1 MTALVYYYKSLLISK
16 NKKMDS
22 NIILGIV
29 ITIAVIVPVV
39 ILATSGKRKQKRSIE
54 KFRKFAT
61 GNGLDLSE
69 FDCCDLGLI
78 GIDSKAKK
86 LAYQPKG
93 GDGIIIDLHDAKSCN
108 SRTSSENTHGEIID
122 KLVIDIEF
130 KDGNGTKILPL
141 FSSENKLALD
151 AEKVIT
157 EKWNRTIAA
166 NLA

>member
-1 MTALVYYYKSLLISK
+1 
-16 NKKMDS
+16 MDS

-29 ITIAVIVPVV
+29 ITIAVIIPVV

-61 GNGLDLSE
+61 SNGLELSE
-69 FDCCDLGLI
+69 FDSCDLCII
-78 GIDSKAKK
+78 GIDSKTKK
-86 LAYQPKG
+86 LAYLPKG
-93 GDGIIIDLHDAKSCN
+93 GDGIIIDLHDVKSCN
-108 SRTSSENTHGEIID
+108 SRTSSENTQGDIID

-130 KDGNGTKILPL
+130 KEGRGTKILPL
-141 FSSENKLALD
+141 FSSENKLVLD

-157 EKWNRTIAA
+157 EKWNKTIEA

>member
-1 MTALVYYYKSLLISK
+1 
-16 NKKMDS
+16 MDS

-29 ITIAVIVPVV
+29 ITIIVIIPVV
-39 ILATSGKRKQKRSIE
+39 ILATSGKRRNKIAI
-54 KFRKFAT
+54 RKFTNFAT
-61 GNGLDLSE
+61 ANGLVISE
-69 FDCCDLGLI
+69 FDSCDLGII
-78 GIDSKAKK
+78 GIDSNAKK
-86 LAYQPKG
+86 LAYLQKG
-93 GDGIIIDLHDAKSCN
+93 KDGFIIDLHDAKSCN
-108 SRTSSENTHGEIID
+108 SRTSSENTQGDIID

-130 KDGNGTKILPL
+130 KEGKGTKILPL